1 MDRID
6 SAYYAHSSRI
16 DLTEETRVNATN
28 DEAEEW
34 RKQNEA
40 TSSRARSIPANRVL
54 FVDLLARSTT
64 KLHIGHILSDTC
76 GQPHWSNE
84 ARE

>member
-6 SAYYAHSSRI
+6 PAYYAHSSRI

-40 TSSRARSIPANRVL
+40 TSGQYP
-54 FVDLLARSTT
+54 LAFMS
-64 KLHIGHILSDTC
+64 LGS
-76 GQPHWSNE
+76 
-84 ARE
+84 AY